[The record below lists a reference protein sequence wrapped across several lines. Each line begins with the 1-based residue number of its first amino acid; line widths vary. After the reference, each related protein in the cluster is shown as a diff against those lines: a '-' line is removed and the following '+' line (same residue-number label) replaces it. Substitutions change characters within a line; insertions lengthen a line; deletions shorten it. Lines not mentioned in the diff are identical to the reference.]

1 MDPHELA
8 GERIATDG
16 WTVVPDFLDA
26 GLTASLRQ
34 ESAAL
39 FAQGEFHDAAIGSGA
54 DRQVARKV
62 RADQIR
68 WLGDGGQSA
77 AQRACLDAFERLRLA
92 LNRQLQ
98 LGLFEFECHFAR
110 YAPGAYYRKH
120 VDQFSRDSRRRLSS
134 VLYLNEGWQKDDG
147 GELRLY
153 LAREPDAPSVDILPE
168 GGSLVLF
175 LSEGFPHEVLSA
187 RRERLSLTGWFKTR
201 D

>member
-1 MDPHELA
+1 MDLHELA
-8 GERIATDG
+8 GERIATEG
-16 WTVVPDFLDA
+16 WTVVPGFLDA

-34 ESAAL
+34 ECAAL
-39 FAQGEFHDAAIGSGA
+39 FAQGEFHDAAIGSGTG
-54 DRQVARKV
+54 RQVARQV

-68 WLGDGGQSA
+68 WLEDAGESA
-77 AQRACLDAFERLRLA
+77 AQRTCLDAFEQLRLA

-98 LGLFEFECHFAR
+98 IGLFEFECHFAR
-110 YAPGAYYRKH
+110 YAPGAYYHKH
-120 VDQFSRDSRRRLSS
+120 VDQFSRDSRRRLSA
-134 VLYLNEGWQKDDG
+134 VLYLNEDWRKDDG

-153 LAREPDAPSVDILPE
+153 LGREPDAPGVDILPE

-175 LSEGFPHEVLSA
+175 LSEGFPHEVLPA